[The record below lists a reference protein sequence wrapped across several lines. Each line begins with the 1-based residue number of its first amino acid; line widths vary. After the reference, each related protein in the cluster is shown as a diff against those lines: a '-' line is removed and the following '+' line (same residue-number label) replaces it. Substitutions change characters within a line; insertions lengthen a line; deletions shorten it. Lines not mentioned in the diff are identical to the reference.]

1 MQSIRK
7 VALIIAGS
15 ICLALGAV
23 GVFVP
28 VLPTTPFVLL
38 AAFLYSRSSS
48 RLNSWLAST
57 SIYRAYVEPFKQSG
71 GISMQRKL
79 RIVLVS
85 FAVMAISALLVRK
98 LIVWIVLAAVAVFL
112 LVLMFGKIPTI
123 SKEEERSYG
132 ALIDASQDKSAYG
145 EDWHARAL
153 GVTGSR
159 RVRRCEALN
168 YIGNCHHQAQ
178 ASVWAQERPK
188 LTRSAQ
194 LRQLPRNCK
203 IPSTS

>member
-79 RIVLVS
+79 RIVSVS

-98 LIVWIVLAAVAVFL
+98 LIVWIVLAVAVFL

-145 EDWHARAL
+145 ED
-153 GVTGSR
+153 
-159 RVRRCEALN
+159 
-168 YIGNCHHQAQ
+168 
-178 ASVWAQERPK
+178 
-188 LTRSAQ
+188 
-194 LRQLPRNCK
+194 
-203 IPSTS
+203 

>member
-57 SIYRAYVEPFKQSG
+57 SIFRAYVEPFKQSG

-79 RIVLVS
+79 RIVSVS

-145 EDWHARAL
+145 ED
-153 GVTGSR
+153 
-159 RVRRCEALN
+159 
-168 YIGNCHHQAQ
+168 
-178 ASVWAQERPK
+178 
-188 LTRSAQ
+188 
-194 LRQLPRNCK
+194 
-203 IPSTS
+203 